1 MADNG
6 SGFTNGFAQYWTTMN
21 AISQPNEQQPRCDV
35 AICFDGDLL
44 ARFRP
49 IIRHL
54 SVGLID
60 HIGRLNLVS
69 PAREVQA
76 LELGPVR
83 ALIHPALNWMNRK
96 RALSTLHDALSATP
110 PTVIHAISVG
120 AFEIGQLLAE
130 SFDADLVYQVTAVAD
145 VEALAQLSPT
155 ARFTVICSSKPLL
168 ELCMQRGGCDEK
180 DVKLVRPG
188 VTCRDEP
195 TCFVDQSRDP
205 TILSTSA
212 FVEEEGVASLIEAI
226 RLLVDRGHQ
235 FLAFLLGA
243 GPLEHSLRR
252 LVRQLNL
259 ETVVT
264 FAQPSGDVL
273 KAMVGADVFVHP
285 AAGTT
290 ISARSLQALGQGA
303 AVVSVRGGV
312 LDAMIEDHTAM
323 LCKSGTPVDLADA
336 IERLLTDR
344 ELARRLAQNAIEYL
358 KAHHTMS
365 RMAELTAEVYR
376 DLLLEHATFR
386 MRGAVARPH

>member
-1 MADNG
+1 
-6 SGFTNGFAQYWTTMN
+6 MN
-21 AISQPNEQQPRCDV
+21 AMSQPSEQQPRCDV

-69 PAREVQA
+69 PAREVQL

-83 ALIHPALNWMNRK
+83 ALIHPALNWLNRK
-96 RALSTLHDALSATP
+96 RTLNRLHDALHAAP
-110 PTVIHAISVG
+110 PTVIHAISAG
-120 AFEIGQLLAE
+120 AFDIGQLLAE

-145 VEALAQLSPT
+145 VEMLAQLSPSE
-155 ARFTVICSSKPLL
+155 RFTVICGSRPLL
-168 ELCMQRGGCDEK
+168 DLCVQRGGCGEK
-180 DVKLVRPG
+180 EVRLVRPG

-195 TCFVDQSRDP
+195 TCFVDQTRDP

-212 FVEEEGVASLIEAI
+212 FVEQEGVAQLIEAI
-226 RLLVDRGHQ
+226 RLLVDRGHR
-235 FLAFLLGA
+235 FLAFLLGG

-252 LVRQLNL
+252 LVRQLKL
-259 ETVVT
+259 DTVVT

-273 KAMVGADVFVHP
+273 TAMVGADVFVHP
-285 AAGTT
+285 AAGAT

-312 LDAMIEDHTAM
+312 LDAMIEDQTAM

-344 ELARRLAQNAIEYL
+344 ELARRLARNAIEYL
-358 KAHHTMS
+358 KTHHTMS
-365 RMAELTAEVYR
+365 RMAELTAQTYR

-386 MRGAVARPH
+386 MQARNAKPQ